1 MIVDLSVR
9 LKQLR
14 LDKQERINNAST
26 PMFLVEGH
34 KGCESPLT
42 MRYELGQ

>member
-14 LDKQERINNAST
+14 LDKQERINNSST
-26 PMFLVEGH
+26 PIFLVEGH
-34 KGCESPLT
+34 KGGESPLT